1 MVTNTIW
8 YRPYY
13 IFTNKLIDVT
23 IYFYLIHF
31 VATFYYFRNA
41 NWESTN
47 EGYIDVGDK
56 SILVTIFGC
65 WRRHFNIVVIF
76 WNLQVYVRP
85 NFDETSAIQDLNDES
100 PFWVVQKIT
109 SEKSFVFIFINS
121 KISFQLW
128 INFLVSLSAGHQ
140 SCQIYQWLTEGLQHV
155 SRLQSVSKT

>member
-23 IYFYLIHF
+23 IYFYLNHF

-47 EGYIDVGDK
+47 DGYIDVGDK

-65 WRRHFNIVVIF
+65 WRRLFDIVVIF
-76 WNLQVYVRP
+76 WNVQVYIRWNICDSRKDSLFKTWMMSLHFGSFKRSLLRSLLFSYCITVGY
-85 NFDETSAIQDLNDES
+85 SATVYNHYIL
-100 PFWVVQKIT
+100 I
-109 SEKSFVFIFINS
+109 IN
-121 KISFQLW
+121 I
-128 INFLVSLSAGHQ
+128 
-140 SCQIYQWLTEGLQHV
+140 
-155 SRLQSVSKT
+155 